1 MKISFISLLALLSLS
16 QAVELSVDDK
26 VMCILEYNLHKN
38 YTAFDHCPDVL
49 DESAGALKASFFRC
63 SPPPQRRCIHRIPD
77 NFVPPVDQ
85 VSYRHH
91 PPTTN
96 VRLNTQDA
104 MYPDFSALAARK
116 AGDCVT
122 CWRFE
127 EERVRWS
134 NFLDFIERVS
144 GFKFANG
151 PIRTV
156 IDFGCG
162 VGGFLAAVADRGV
175 LGIGFARNWRK
186 LPFLET
192 AAARGVL
199 AMHMD
204 FRNHVPMVT
213 GAVDMVHCSWL
224 MNILSK
230 QDEIEAILM
239 EWDRLVRPG
248 GYIVQ
253 YGFRNSDPNKFT
265 ELLGEIK
272 RVARLLGWKELHWEQ
287 QRGDE

>member
-1 MKISFISLLALLSLS
+1 
-16 QAVELSVDDK
+16 
-26 VMCILEYNLHKN
+26 
-38 YTAFDHCPDVL
+38 
-49 DESAGALKASFFRC
+49 
-63 SPPPQRRCIHRIPD
+63 
-77 NFVPPVDQ
+77 
-85 VSYRHH
+85 
-91 PPTTN
+91 
-96 VRLNTQDA
+96 
-104 MYPDFSALAARK
+104 
-116 AGDCVT
+116 
-122 CWRFE
+122 
-127 EERVRWS
+127 
-134 NFLDFIERVS
+134 VS

-224 MNILSK
+224 MNILST

-248 GYIVQ
+248 GFIVQ
-253 YGFRNSDPNKFT
+253 YGFRNSDRGVFESSLAIIRRT
-265 ELLGEIK
+265 T
-272 RVARLLGWKELHWEQ
+272 RRMMWKQLHWETPTHTFTILVFIFQ
-287 QRGDE
+287 KPVQRPTLGAVE